1 MDKIK
6 AQIQILEEF
15 KENSKNCLTE
25 YSIRTLLDGYI
36 QALKLTLENLEKKN
50 EL

>member
-25 YSIRTLLDGYI
+25 YSLRTLLDGYI
-36 QALKLTLENLEKKN
+36 QALKITLENLEQKK
-50 EL
+50 

>member
-6 AQIQILEEF
+6 AQIQILEKF

-25 YSIRTLLDGYI
+25 YSLRVLLDGYI
-36 QALKLTLENLEKKN
+36 QALKITLENLEQKK
-50 EL
+50 